1 MWEKKCLTLKPC
13 PWSFAQQPSSLRHLP
28 DLWQLRPLRDPWA
41 SCLLRLHHLPGQVPP
56 VPGFNTTSVP
66 GFLVARPAPAYPQSQ
81 AHLPP
86 ATCVTRLLPLG
97 AHRLLEPE
105 AGASHPSPN
114 KPLPPRSLSQEWLLE
129 TSCTWAQSLMG
140 SLGSCILCHAT
151 ASEQTQ
157 SPTTCHTPRRPPTP
171 SHSWGPCDPT
181 TFLHPSHSN
190 SCTLTCWVPEQP
202 KQPPASGPLHTI
214 FLLPHCLV
222 LSSPQAHRAP
232 PPSPPSSRG

>member
-129 TSCTWAQSLMG
+129 TSCTWAQSHGQPGLVH
-140 SLGSCILCHAT
+140 SLPRHGFRADPEPHHLSHP
-151 ASEQTQ
+151 SEAPN
-157 SPTTCHTPRRPPTP
+157 SL
-171 SHSWGPCDPT
+171 
-181 TFLHPSHSN
+181 TFL
-190 SCTLTCWVPEQP
+190 
-202 KQPPASGPLHTI
+202 GPL
-214 FLLPHCLV
+214 
-222 LSSPQAHRAP
+222 
-232 PPSPPSSRG
+232 